1 MSEELGFPEDQ
12 KCLLIYEV
20 FKAQI
25 TDKYREHLDENNI
38 AFL

>member
-1 MSEELGFPEDQ
+1 MSEELGLPEDQ

-20 FKAQI
+20 FKAQT